1 MNLRMILGVFGL
13 TVFILNSSLLEANDA
28 GVSKKNANAGLKSI
42 KGEVGMIR
50 PGYIEVEYALDEEGA
65 HAMVFPLSRDVE
77 IQNKKS
83 IGEIQQGDAVEL
95 TYEERTWITEEGK
108 AQTEIKVKK
117 IRFVK
122 AAPPENPLPAEE
134 TE

>member
-13 TVFILNSSLLEANDA
+13 TVFILSSSLLEAKEEV
-28 GVSKKNANAGLKSI
+28 GKKNTNAGLKSI

-65 HAMVFPLSRDVE
+65 HAMVFPLSKDVE